1 MLWGMPA
8 VNYDMM
14 FQAMVRD
21 TKAGPGSN
29 KVVYWSRP
37 FGWKNQTLTP
47 NPDTIYLMPFINTKD
62 VRPNGAGSST
72 RGQRND
78 CWFSGRLLAGG
89 PEATARREWIRVRA
103 ASISSCRPGPK
114 KFPRVT
120 LQCRRR
126 LVSRMRFCVQT

>member
-1 MLWGMPA
+1 MKTRRAGFALFLLLASFAFAQEKNPEENSAFTPAQLTERTIHRRAVEVVIWGMPA

-47 NPDTIYLMPFINTKD
+47 NPDTIYLMPFYEHEGC
-62 VRPNGAGSST
+62 RPDGAGDST
-72 RGQRND
+72 GGRRND
-78 CWFSGRLLAGG
+78 RRFGG
-89 PEATARREWIRVRA
+89 
-103 ASISSCRPGPK
+103 
-114 KFPRVT
+114 
-120 LQCRRR
+120 
-126 LVSRMRFCVQT
+126 